1 MWWDSAVLLVVMA
14 VGAIVAA
21 AVALLRPDLP
31 TRLPTVTVWV
41 GAAVGAVAVGASG
54 AAPTGADPLDV
65 VLRVLFGASVPLAA
79 ARAGNVATIWIV
91 VVATATLLFASAPAE
106 AATALVGGA
115 FVALAVAGIATPAAA
130 SLTAAAA
137 MGPLAHAEW
146 AVTGDSTVAMAV
158 AVAPVLVMGL
168 IRTRRPMRGRIALA
182 IAGVVLLVGFGA
194 AAGLLAALSARSDV
208 DRAVDLATSGIDR
221 LGDDDAR
228 ARTDLLDAAG
238 AFESAEDTLSAWW
251 ARSALVIPGVAQ
263 QTRAVTTMASAGAEL
278 ARTAADET
286 EDADV
291 ESIRPRS
298 GTVDLAALA
307 AVQGPIERSLDSLV
321 RAESRLQDVHSPLL
335 LEPVAER
342 LTELRHE
349 VADAR
354 VDAELAAQVIRV
366 APAMLG
372 ADGPRRYFVA
382 FQNPAEARGNG
393 GYMGNWAE
401 LTAEDGRITLTRS
414 GRIRE
419 LFEARRDDVVVE
431 GLPELVDIYGYRTRF
446 WGAHNYSPDN
456 PSVSSVISQLYPA
469 SGGAPIDG
477 VISLTPGGMAGF
489 LELTGPIEVAGYP
502 ERLTSEN
509 AERILLHEQYLE
521 FPRDSNE
528 QRTEFLAAAV
538 ETTFE
543 QLLGGDLP
551 GPRAFTTAL
560 APAVR
565 ARDLQMWSSHH
576 EEMDLFRRIG
586 IDGSSERGNVDSF
599 GVTNQNFNGNKID
612 WFLQRSI
619 AYDIDWDPSTGAV
632 DGTMTVTFENDAPAA
647 GLPASIIGW
656 GGDVSAGQR
665 PVADGAN
672 FMQVALYTTF
682 SAESVTVDGAPQETQ
697 TVRELDHSVE
707 RFFLSVPPQG
717 RRVVEVQF
725 SGAVSVGGAYV
736 LEPLRQ
742 PTAQA
747 DRFSMHVRAPDGWEV
762 SNSREPHD
770 SGGRAIEVSGTSEED
785 LQVPLIV
792 ARAGGTSRGV
802 LDRLIGDR

>member
-1 MWWDSAVLLVVMA
+1 MILPVLLVVMA
-14 VGAIVAA
+14 VGAIVTAVIAVLRPHLPARLPANTVWLGAAIGAGAIAVSDAA
-21 AVALLRPDLP
+21 A
-31 TRLPTVTVWV
+31 
-41 GAAVGAVAVGASG
+41 
-54 AAPTGADPLDV
+54 TGSDVLDV
-65 VLRVLFGASVPLAA
+65 VLRVIFGALVPVAA
-79 ARAGNVATIWIV
+79 SRAGTVATTWLV
-91 VVATATLLFASAPAE
+91 VISTATLLFADAPAE
-106 AATALVGGA
+106 AVTALAAGA
-115 FVALAVAGIATPAAA
+115 FLALGAAGVVTPGAA
-130 SLTAAAA
+130 SLAAAA
-137 MGPLAHAEW
+137 AIGPLGHAEW
-146 AVTGDSTVAMAV
+146 AVTGDTSIATALAV
-158 AVAPVLVMGL
+158 LPVLVVGL
-168 IRTRRPMRGRIALA
+168 VRTGSPARGRIALA
-182 IAGVVLLVGFGA
+182 VTAIVLLTGLGA
-194 AAGLLAALSARSDV
+194 AAGLFAALSARGDV

-221 LGDDDAR
+221 LGDDDDRAR
-228 ARTDLLDAAG
+228 ADLLDAAG

-251 ARSALVIPGVAQ
+251 ARSALLVPGVAQ
-263 QTRAVTTMASAGAEL
+263 QTRAVTTMASAGADL

-298 GTVDLAALA
+298 GTIDIAALA
-307 AVQGPIERSLDSLV
+307 AVRGPIDRSLASLV
-321 RAESRLQDVHSPLL
+321 RAEARLTDIDSPLL

-342 LTELRHE
+342 LADLRRE

-354 VDAELAAQVIRV
+354 ADADLAAQVISV
-366 APAMLG
+366 APDMLG

-456 PSVSSVISQLYPA
+456 PSVSNVISQLYPA

-489 LELTGPIEVAGYP
+489 LDLTGPIEVAGYP

-509 AERILLHEQYLE
+509 AERILLHEQYLS
-521 FPRDSNE
+521 FPRESNE
-528 QRTEFLAAAV
+528 ERTEFLAEAV
-538 ETTFE
+538 QTTFE

-551 GPRAFTTAL
+551 GPRAFTSAL

-565 ARDLQMWSSHH
+565 ARDLQLWSSHE

-586 IDGSSERGNVDSF
+586 IDGSAERGNVDSF

-612 WFLQRSI
+612 WFLSRSI
-619 AYDIDWDPSTGAV
+619 AYDIDWDPTTGAV
-632 DGTMTVTFENDAPAA
+632 EGTMTVTFENGAPAA

-665 PVADGAN
+665 PVTDGEN

-682 SAESVTVDGAPQETQ
+682 PADSVTVDGVPQETQ
-697 TVRELDHSVE
+697 SADELGHSVE
-707 RFFLSVPPQG
+707 RLFLSVPPEG
-717 RRVVEVQF
+717 RRVVEVRF
-725 SGAVSVGGAYV
+725 SGAVSLGATYV

-747 DRFSMHVRAPDGWEV
+747 DAVSMQVRVPGGWEV
-762 SNSREPHD
+762 RDRRQARD
-770 SGGRAIEVSGTSEED
+770 SGVREVKVTGTSKED
-785 LQVPLIV
+785 LRVPLV
-792 ARAGGTSRGV
+792 VDPAGSHPRTLLERLTS
-802 LDRLIGDR
+802 DR